1 MVIASEIVRIDP
13 SEEKLK
19 TTEIIAANSALEKS
33 KIGKIPFEY
42 T

>member
-1 MVIASEIVRIDP
+1 MVVASEIVGMNP

-19 TTEIIAANSALEKS
+19 TTEIIAANSALDRS
-33 KIGKIPFEY
+33 KIGKIPSEY